1 MAEQSGWKSRLE
13 DKMISVRWWERPA
26 DMCGQSQHVGRA
38 ELPVQLRI
46 ELYLDNPFFF
56 FEKVA
61 LPVRSAGV
69 LVGGR
74 QLTGIDAEIESESD
88 EVRWGRGWGW
98 FGGIQDS
105 GRSCESEECSQ
116 L

>member
-1 MAEQSGWKSRLE
+1 VQS
-13 DKMISVRWWERPA
+13 
-26 DMCGQSQHVGRA
+26 
-38 ELPVQLRI
+38 
-46 ELYLDNPFFF
+46 YPFNSGSSYILIILF

-74 QLTGIDAEIESESD
+74 QLTGIDAENESESD
-88 EVRWGRGWGW
+88 EVRWGRGRGW

-105 GRSCESEECSQ
+105 GRFCESEECSR